1 LRITINEKTRIM
13 NEYWFQFLDKN
24 GYVIEEK
31 VKYATSKKD
40 AIRMANNYLAECRD
54 GDVVKVKNFKAN

>member
-1 LRITINEKTRIM
+1 M
-13 NEYWFQFLDKN
+13 NEYKFQFLDKN

-40 AIRMANNYLAECRD
+40 AMRMANNYLAECRD

>member
-1 LRITINEKTRIM
+1 LRITIHEKTEIM
-13 NEYWFQFLDKN
+13 NEYKFQFLDKD

-40 AIRMANNYLAECRD
+40 AMRMANNYLAECRD